1 MSPAKLL
8 MLTGGLLF
16 VAGAAWWLAE
26 RPGATGGAWSWIGR
40 LPGDIRVERP
50 SFSFY
55 FPLAT
60 GLLASAALT
69 ALFWLFRR
77 QAR

>member
-26 RPGATGGAWSWIGR
+26 RTGAR
-40 LPGDIRVERP
+40 
-50 SFSFY
+50 
-55 FPLAT
+55 FP
-60 GLLASAALT
+60 
-69 ALFWLFRR
+69 
-77 QAR
+77 